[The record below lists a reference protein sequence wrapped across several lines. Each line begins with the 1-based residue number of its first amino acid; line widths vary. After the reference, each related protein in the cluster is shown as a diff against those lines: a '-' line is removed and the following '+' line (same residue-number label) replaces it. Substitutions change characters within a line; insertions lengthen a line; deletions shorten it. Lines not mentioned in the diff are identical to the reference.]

1 MFSIILSVALPPV
14 AAFTGSTEEG
24 MHEDHRLQHLT
35 GESHDGHH
43 HEPVTSTT
51 GHAVPLTASVE
62 TLLTAPSTFGMA
74 AASQAPLSSRS
85 VSPLLAPPRRSA
97 V

>member
-1 MFSIILSVALPPV
+1 MVSIILSVALPPV
-14 AAFTGSTEEG
+14 AAFTGSTDDQV
-24 MHEDHRLQHLT
+24 HEDHRLQHLT

-62 TLLTAPSTFGMA
+62 TSLAAPSVFGTA
-74 AASQAPLSSRS
+74 AASHAPPSGRS
-85 VSPLLAPPRRSA
+85 VSPLLAPPRLAA